1 MKVNIL
7 DKNSIQDTLKNHK
20 VDINSFGVETIHIFG
35 SVARNDAK
43 SSSDLD
49 VLVKFK
55 PGKKNFDNFMNLTF
69 FLEDVFGVKVDLI
82 TIDSINGSFKKSVE
96 EDSILIEI

>member
-1 MKVNIL
+1 VKVNIL

>member
-1 MKVNIL
+1 VKVNIL
-7 DKNSIQDTLKNHK
+7 DKNSIQETLKNHK

>member
-7 DKNSIQDTLKNHK
+7 DKNSIQETLKNLK

>member
-7 DKNSIQDTLKNHK
+7 DKNSIQETLKNLK

-55 PGKKNFDNFMNLTF
+55 PRKKNYDNFMNLTF

>member
-1 MKVNIL
+1 
-7 DKNSIQDTLKNHK
+7 
-20 VDINSFGVETIHIFG
+20 VETIHIFG

>member
-7 DKNSIQDTLKNHK
+7 DKNSIQETLKNHK